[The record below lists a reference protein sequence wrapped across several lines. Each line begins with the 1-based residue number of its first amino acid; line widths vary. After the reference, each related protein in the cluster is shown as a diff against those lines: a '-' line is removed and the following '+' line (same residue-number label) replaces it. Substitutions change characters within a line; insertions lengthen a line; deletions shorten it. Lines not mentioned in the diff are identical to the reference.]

1 MQNCKKKSKSIL
13 GFSILDIF
21 FVQFEKV
28 ENTFRLFFVVLQV
41 SLSRLEINIFNVY
54 NIFLSKNIIIMLT
67 IPKSNSSSEST
78 SLDIAQSSTLNP
90 NDNSTNSKLEMDQP
104 GWLKVIIHPGYQ
116 SLIVSGGILIFLY
129 FFIIFN
135 FKALFQVDPVSL
147 MKFLSL
153 FIIAVVSHGM
163 IAITMQ
169 QDLGRTLSSWY

>member
-1 MQNCKKKSKSIL
+1 
-13 GFSILDIF
+13 
-21 FVQFEKV
+21 
-28 ENTFRLFFVVLQV
+28 
-41 SLSRLEINIFNVY
+41 
-54 NIFLSKNIIIMLT
+54 MLT
-67 IPKSNSSSEST
+67 IPKSNSSSESS
-78 SLDIAQSSTLNP
+78 SLDITQSSTLNP
-90 NDNSTNSKLEMDQP
+90 IDNSNNAKLEMDQP

-116 SLIVSGGILIFLY
+116 SLIISGGILIFLY
-129 FFIIFN
+129 FYIIFN